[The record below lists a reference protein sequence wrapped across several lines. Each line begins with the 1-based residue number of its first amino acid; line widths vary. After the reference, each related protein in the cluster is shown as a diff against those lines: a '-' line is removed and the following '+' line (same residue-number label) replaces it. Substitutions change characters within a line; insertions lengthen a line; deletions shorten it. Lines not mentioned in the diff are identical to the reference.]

1 MKRNLKKVLEGKAKK
16 VSTNWYFEKKFKKR
30 TSIERISILNWR
42 VRLIRTLKLKL
53 IIKKKK
59 KKNSGNV
66 FLQSCENII
75 PNWELEWS
83 VATGYWILDP
93 YGIPFWILMLHTI
106 KFPVHYNINS
116 DR

>member
-53 IIKKKK
+53 IIKKK
-59 KKNSGNV
+59 NSGNV

-83 VATGYWILDP
+83 VVYRVLDFGSLWHAILDLDVTHNQISCSLQ
-93 YGIPFWILMLHTI
+93 YQQ
-106 KFPVHYNINS
+106 
-116 DR
+116 

>member
-16 VSTNWYFEKKFKKR
+16 VRTNWYFEKKFKKR

-53 IIKKKK
+53 ILKKKK
-59 KKNSGNV
+59 KTLEMFFCKVVKTLFQIGNWNGV
-66 FLQSCENII
+66 
-75 PNWELEWS
+75 WS
-83 VATGYWILDP
+83 TGYWILDP

-106 KFPVHYNINS
+106 KFLVHYNINS